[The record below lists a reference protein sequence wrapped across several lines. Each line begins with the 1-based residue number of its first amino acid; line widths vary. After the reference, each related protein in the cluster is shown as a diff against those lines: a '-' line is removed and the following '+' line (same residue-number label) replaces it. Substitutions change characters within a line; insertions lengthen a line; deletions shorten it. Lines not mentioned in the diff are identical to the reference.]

1 MEYIYYLTNASLT
14 LRVVE
19 RLLCVTELPL
29 ELMTVVHQMSGWI
42 VKVKLHE
49 SATPTAQRNFSAFLD
64 EVGTVY
70 EPGIRVRMALWGLEM
85 GQSERD
91 VMRRYQVAVVSHGR
105 PDRREI
111 EEFREQFVTGLGY
124 CPETLA

>member
-1 MEYIYYLTNASLT
+1 MEYIYYLANASLT

-19 RLLCVTELPL
+19 RLLCVTQLPL
-29 ELMTVVHQMSGWI
+29 EFITVIHQINGWI
-42 VKVKLHE
+42 VKVKLHD
-49 SATPTAQRNFSAFLD
+49 SATAQAERNFSAFLN
-64 EVGTVY
+64 EIGTVY

-85 GQSERD
+85 GQSAVD
-91 VMRRYQVAVVSHGR
+91 VMRRYQVAVVSHGK

-111 EEFREQFVTGLGY
+111 EEFRQQFVTGLGY